1 MDEIRWFRPNGTGE
15 LNHLGDFNALYA
27 PEDAAE
33 TVTTTSQPRT
43 TGAKLYIR
51 SASPPEVKAGDV
63 IEARGRKA
71 PVVRTPQLWKT
82 RTGLVRG
89 LVVTIQWKEG
99 T

>member
-1 MDEIRWFRPNGTGE
+1 MDEVRWFRPDNRGK
-15 LNHLGDFNALYA
+15 LNHLGDFSALYA
-27 PEDAAE
+27 PDDVAE
-33 TVTTTSQPRT
+33 TVTTTAKPHT
-43 TGAKLYIR
+43 IGAKLYIR

-89 LVVTIQWKEG
+89 LVATIQWKEG
-99 T
+99 N